1 MIKLAKAFY
10 RGFVGGP
17 SFDNCMH
24 YRFILEDKLL
34 TLDVPSSNV
43 AAVPSTIDV
52 SFPYN
57 STSWFNQH
65 KQDHL
70 HHVYVHMLSKNW
82 MYLPPISYLP
92 SSEYGMLSCQLRIKQ
107 TNKINVLDINQL
119 KRFVI
124 DEYDDFHWG
133 PGGKNTKIK
142 NDTTLES
149 SKRANP
155 WQGEALNEE
164 ILGRIEAYGKPPL
177 PAAKEI
183 VMNGLQWVF
192 YQVKKSN
199 RRSRHDFY
207 CLPLSE
213 HAFLEVKFNHRVDLS
228 HKHKKWDKHALESQQ
243 RIMESIKL
251 SELPVDY
258 DNQIADNSVSYNEK
272 SN

>member
-17 SFDNCMH
+17 SFDNCIH

-43 AAVPSTIDV
+43 AAVPSTIDI

-57 STSWFNQH
+57 SKSWFNQH
-65 KQDHL
+65 KQDYL
-70 HHVYVHMLSKNW
+70 HHVYVHMLTKNW

-107 TNKINVLDINQL
+107 TSEINVLDIRQL
-119 KRFVI
+119 KHFVI
-124 DEYDDFHWG
+124 ESYDNFHWG
-133 PGGKNTKIK
+133 PDGRNTAVK

-155 WQGEALNEE
+155 WQGGALEEE
-164 ILGRIEAYGKPPL
+164 ILGRIETRGYPPL
-177 PAAKEI
+177 PAAKEVKI
-183 VMNGLQWVF
+183 NNRHWVF
-192 YQVKKSN
+192 YQVKRN
-199 RRSRHDFY
+199 NIFSRQDFY

-213 HAFLEVKFNHRVDLS
+213 HAFLEVEFNHRVDLS

-251 SELPVDY
+251 CDLPPDL
-258 DNQIADNSVSYNEK
+258 DNLITDNLK
-272 SN
+272 HI

>member
-1 MIKLAKAFY
+1 MFNLAKAFY
-10 RGFVGGP
+10 RGFIGGP
-17 SFDNCMH
+17 SFDNCIH

-65 KQDHL
+65 KQDYL
-70 HHVYVHMLSKNW
+70 HHVYVHMLTKNW
-82 MYLPPISYLP
+82 LYLPPVSYLP

-107 TNKINVLDINQL
+107 TSEINALDTAQL

-124 DEYDDFHWG
+124 DEYDNFHWG
-133 PGGKNTKIK
+133 PDGRNTAVK

-149 SKRANP
+149 SKMAVP
-155 WQGEALNEE
+155 FEPSELKEE
-164 ILGRIEAYGKPPL
+164 ILGRIETRGYPPL
-177 PAAKEI
+177 PAAKE
-183 VMNGLQWVF
+183 VMINNRQWVF
-192 YQVKKSN
+192 YQVKRNNSL
-199 RRSRHDFY
+199 SRHDFY

-228 HKHKKWDKHALESQQ
+228 HKHKKWEKHALESQQ

-251 SELPVDY
+251 CDLPPDH
-258 DNQIADNSVSYNEK
+258 DNLITDNSQNA
-272 SN
+272 